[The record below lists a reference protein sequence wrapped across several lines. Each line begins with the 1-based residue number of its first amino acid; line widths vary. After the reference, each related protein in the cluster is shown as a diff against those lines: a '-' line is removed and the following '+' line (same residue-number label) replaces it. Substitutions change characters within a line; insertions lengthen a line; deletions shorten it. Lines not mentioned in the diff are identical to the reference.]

1 MPLAPLADKC
11 RRLRR
16 RTTAAPCGRGQVKR
30 LEWIR
35 CERSHGIDAASD
47 MQDFRRIEAWQLSR
61 PLVVAVYRVSARFPR
76 EERFGLTL
84 QVRKSVTSIGA
95 NIAEAMGRSTRAEVA
110 RVLQHSVS
118 EGNET
123 LHHLITALDLSYL
136 TQQEFDSLTLLLEPV
151 RTKTFNLMMRF
162 RRDR

>member
-1 MPLAPLADKC
+1 MPDKC
-11 RRLRR
+11 RSLRD

-35 CERSHGIDAASD
+35 FEGSHRTDAACD
-47 MQDFRRIEAWQLSR
+47 MQDFRKIEAWQLSR
-61 PLVVAVYRVSARFPR
+61 PLVVAVYRASSRFPK

-95 NIAEAMGRSTRAEVA
+95 NIAEAMGRSTRADVA

-123 LHHLITALDLSYL
+123 LHHLLTAHDLGYL
-136 TQQEFDSLTLLLEPV
+136 TKDDFENLLVQLEPV
-151 RTKTFNLMMRF
+151 RTKTYNLLMYF
-162 RRDR
+162 RRNR